1 MSKESP
7 NTLLHLAIQSLLRNK
22 DLAIQALE
30 DLPGDLFQ
38 PVFMEAFRRGYTE
51 VLKAMVSAWP
61 FYCLPLGTLMN
72 MRKQEASETHLRISQ
87 LRVRYLQN
95 LQAMLDGLDVLL
107 AQKDRPRRWKLQ
119 VLDLRNTQ
127 QHFWKASTENLTQD
141 CSPVATKTK
150 EIGKNVSNVA
160 EKQPLKVIIDLN
172 IRMEYL
178 LEFLYLFHLL
188 DWAEKRK
195 GSLQLDCRKLHIGS
209 VPIRIMRKAI
219 EMVDLSCILE
229 ADLCPLWSF
238 STLASFAPYLGQMQN
253 LKKLILSH
261 ISASEFISTEKGEQ
275 LASQLTSQFLK
286 LHDLQ
291 EIYINSA
298 SFLKGHLDQILG
310 SLQSPLETL
319 SITDCWLS
327 HSDWNHLSRSP
338 STWQLKHLY
347 LSEVRLFDFPPEPLQ
362 VLLEIAASTLNTL
375 HLEACGFSDSQLCT
389 IMPALGQCSKLI
401 TFRYIRNCISV
412 ATLEN
417 LLCHTSRLSN
427 LRMEQYSVPWEI
439 YGGQHAVHRVRL
451 GKIRDA
457 LKKIVKPLNYPKMI
471 CFNTSQCDFCGNSK
485 IHYKESIQCPDYIF
499 I

>member
-1 MSKESP
+1 MSKEAP
-7 NTLLHLAIQSLLRNK
+7 NTLLHLAIQRLLRNK
-22 DLAIQALE
+22 DLVIQALE

-38 PVFMEAFRRGYTE
+38 PLFLEAFTRGHTE
-51 VLKAMVSAWP
+51 VLKAMVPAWP
-61 FYCLPLGTLMN
+61 FYCLPLGTLMH
-72 MRKQEASETHLRISQ
+72 MRKQEASETHLHISQ
-87 LRVRYLQN
+87 LRVQYLQN

-107 AQKDRPRRWKLQ
+107 AQKVRPRRWKLQ

-127 QHFWKASTENLTQD
+127 QDFWKASTENPTQA
-141 CSPVATKTK
+141 CSPVAASTRKM
-150 EIGKNVSNVA
+150 EKNGSNVE
-160 EKQPLKVIIDLN
+160 EKQPLKVIIDLH

-178 LEFLYLFHLL
+178 LEFLFQFYLL
-188 DWAEKRK
+188 DWVEKRK

-219 EMVDLSCILE
+219 EMVDLSCVLE
-229 ADLCPLWSF
+229 ADLCPFWSF

-253 LKKLILSH
+253 LHKLILSH
-261 ISASEFISTEKGEQ
+261 ISAAEFIPTEKGEQ
-275 LASQLTSQFLK
+275 LANQFTSQILK
-286 LHDLQ
+286 LHCLQ

-298 SFLKGHLDQILG
+298 SFLKGHLNQILG
-310 SLQSPLETL
+310 SLQSPLENL

-327 HSDWNHLSRSP
+327 HSDWNHLSRFP

-362 VLLEIAASTLNTL
+362 VLLEIAAGTLTTL
-375 HLEACGFSDSQLCT
+375 HLEACGFSDSQLCA
-389 IMPALGQCSKLI
+389 IIPALGQCSKLA

-412 ATLEN
+412 ATLES
-417 LLCHTSRLSN
+417 LLCRTARMSN
-427 LRMEQYSVPWEI
+427 LRMEQYPVPWEI
-439 YGGQHAVHRVRL
+439 CGGQNAAHQIRL

-457 LKKIVKPLNYPKMI
+457 LKRIMKPLNYPRMI

-485 IHYKESIQCPDYIF
+485 IHYKESIRCPDYIF